1 MKPEIRSRTLL
12 GITRS
17 QAKMLEFSVPEQHRL
32 TTQRNPADLFPLT
45 IAMVGDLAAAVNG
58 DQDAT
63 ELISAAR
70 QELRFA
76 AYFFDAYLNGTP
88 EAEAR
93 EHLMLIASAAYYLC
107 DLPGSSMVLAQR
119 WSGEKSDAA
128 TEGLDEALAWYLRGG
143 NNGILIGGNHRHAP
157 QLNAAC
163 QAFARFYREGDLP
176 MQVLQPLQ
184 EVRDRVYLGGTARQL
199 LLVDLIFAVA
209 KRRIEISSR
218 TLLPHYTDIAPAAW
232 EPALSKATFMRELWP
247 AQRLLGERGI
257 FRGGSGVVQMPTSA
271 GKTRATEIMIR
282 GAFLSNRTKI
292 VVVVAPFRAL
302 CHEIRAGL
310 LIALRGDGIQVDEIS
325 DVPQNDFTLDEEE
338 KKQRVLIVTP
348 EKLLYLLRQEED
360 LAQQIG
366 LLIYDEGHQ
375 FDAGFRGVTYELLL
389 TSLKPVVPANCQVVL
404 ISAVISNAEAI
415 NEWLNGEK
423 GLIVSGADLL
433 PSLRSVAFASWV
445 DSLGELRYTAQSDS
459 GRHQFY
465 VPRVLSSKLLGK
477 LTKGER
483 KPRYFPTRGDGQ
495 SIALF
500 LGLKLVPQGS
510 VAVFCG
516 VKSSVKTACETLAE
530 AYARGLDLPAPREES
545 DAEEVARLAT
555 LVRRHL
561 GDDGPLALCAD
572 LGVFTHHGSTPTGI
586 RLAVEH
592 AMKNSLIKM
601 VVCTSTLAQGVNLPL
616 RYLLITG
623 VYQGKERMKVRDFQ
637 NLIGRAGRSGMH
649 TEGSVIFADPQVFD
663 SRDTGADWRW
673 QQAQELLDPMNSE
686 DCASHL
692 LTIFNPIYN
701 DQATD
706 SEEFSVRKFVRDY
719 FDAKGGFP
727 AILVRWEKKLV
738 GRGYSAGHLRTQL
751 RGRAKI
757 IDALESFLMAAS
769 SEELVSLDAKA
780 ATQLARGTLAHH
792 LAEPEDQKELETLFQ
807 TIAKHVL
814 EQVPEAKVRQAYS
827 RSLFGVRD
835 SVAIHKWVTKHTD
848 DLDKLESDDE
858 LLAFLWPMLLRGI
871 NHPTFLKCS
880 KPEVLP
886 EFAVRWMNEESPA
899 TLLEFATK
907 SGLKIGLGEKPRRPD
922 FDHVVDLC
930 ENALAYE
937 GVLVLTAVIE
947 SLDSNGLKEA
957 PITERIL
964 HLQKRIKYGLKTA
977 TAIALHEM
985 GFADRAI
992 ASDIATILVRDTSSR
1007 KRIRQ
1012 LLRFRANEVE
1022 ALLAQFPSYYSFV
1035 WTTVVRGRRLR
1046 T

>member
-17 QAKMLEFSVPEQHRL
+17 HAKMLEFSVPEQHRL
-32 TTQRNPADLFPLT
+32 ASRRNPADLFPLT
-45 IAMVGDLAAAVNG
+45 IAMVGDLAAAVS
-58 DQDAT
+58 DEQDVS

-93 EHLMLIASAAYYLC
+93 EHIMLIASAAYYLC

-119 WSGEKSDAA
+119 WSGDKSDAA
-128 TEGLDEALAWYLRGG
+128 TEGLDAALAWYLRGG
-143 NNGILIGGNHRHAP
+143 NSDILIGGNYRHAQ
-157 QLNAAC
+157 QLNAAS
-163 QAFARFYREGDLP
+163 QAFVRFYREGDSSKQILH
-176 MQVLQPLQ
+176 PLQ
-184 EVRDRVYLGGTARQL
+184 EVRDRVYIGGTARQL
-199 LLVDLIFAVA
+199 LLADLIFAVA

-218 TLLPHYTDIAPAAW
+218 TLLPRYTDIPPASW
-232 EPALSKATFMRELWP
+232 EPSLSKASFMHELWP

-257 FRGGSGVVQMPTSA
+257 FRGNSGVVQMPTSA

-310 LIALRGDGIQVDEIS
+310 LIAFRGDGIQVDEIS
-325 DVPQNDFTLDEEE
+325 DVPQNDFSLDEEE

-389 TSLKPVVPANCQVVL
+389 TSLKTVVSATCQVVL

-445 DSLGELRYTAQSDS
+445 DSLGELHYTAQSDS

-465 VPRVLSSKLLGK
+465 VPRVLSSTLLGK
-477 LTKGER
+477 LTKGET

-510 VAVFCG
+510 VAIFCG
-516 VKSSVKTACETLAE
+516 VKSSVKTACETLSE
-530 AYARGLDLPAPREES
+530 AYARGLDLPTPREES
-545 DAEEVARLAT
+545 DAEEVARLST

-561 GDDGPLALCAD
+561 GNDGPLARCAD

-623 VYQGKERMKVRDFQ
+623 VYQGRERMKVRDFQ

-649 TEGSVIFADPQVFD
+649 TEGSVIFADPQMFD
-663 SRDTGADWRW
+663 GRDTDEDWRW
-673 QQAQELLDPMNSE
+673 QQAKELLDPLNSE

-701 DQATD
+701 DSVTD
-706 SEEFSVRKFVRDY
+706 SEEFQVRKFVRDY
-719 FDAKGGFP
+719 FDAKGGF
-727 AILVRWEKKLV
+727 AVILASWEKKLV
-738 GRGYSAGHLRTQL
+738 GRGYSATHLRTQL

-769 SEELVSLDAKA
+769 SEELINLDAKA
-780 ATQLARGTLAHH
+780 AAQLARGTLAHH
-792 LAEPEDQKELETLFQ
+792 LAEPEDQKELEILFQ

-814 EQVPEAKVRQAYS
+814 EQVPEAEVRRAYS

-835 SVAIHKWVTKHTD
+835 SVAIHKWVTKNTD
-848 DLDKLESDDE
+848 ALEKLESDDE
-858 LLAFLWPMLLRGI
+858 LLAFLWPMLQGGI
-871 NHPTFLKCS
+871 HHPTFLKCS

-886 EFAVRWMNEESPA
+886 ELATRWMNEESPA
-899 TLLEFATK
+899 TLLEFVTK
-907 SGLKIGLGEKPRRPD
+907 SGLKIGLGQRPRRPD
-922 FDHVVDLC
+922 FDHIVDLC

-947 SLDSNGLKEA
+947 SLHTNGLKEA
-957 PITERIL
+957 KITTRLL
-964 HLQKRIKYGLKTA
+964 HLQKRIKYGLKSA
-977 TAIALHEM
+977 TAITLHEM
-985 GFADRAI
+985 GFADRVV
-992 ASDIATILVRDTSSR
+992 ASDIAMILARDTSSR
-1007 KRIRQ
+1007 KRVRQ
-1012 LLRFRANEVE
+1012 LLRFRADRVE
-1022 ALLAQFPSYYSFV
+1022 ILLTQYPSYYTFV
-1035 WTTVVRGRRLR
+1035 WTTVVRGRKK
-1046 T
+1046 TE